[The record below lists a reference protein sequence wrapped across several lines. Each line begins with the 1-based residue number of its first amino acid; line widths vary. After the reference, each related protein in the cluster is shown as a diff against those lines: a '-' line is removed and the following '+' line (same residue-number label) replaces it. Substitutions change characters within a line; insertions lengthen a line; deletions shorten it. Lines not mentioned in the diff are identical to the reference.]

1 MNTQQNI
8 QLEIDQA
15 NIELAI
21 DRISEMAA
29 KRGLVLTGVPNASIP
44 EFPSKAQS
52 KKFRR
57 RMSRVIKHATMRTSN
72 SFLSHL
78 GKSRVDY
85 CDKEK
90 SIIEARKKYR
100 EALKATK
107 ELRTKYLEEKGD
119 YYCSKKVE
127 HRSLGIE

>member
-72 SFLSHL
+72 CFLRYF
-78 GKSRVDY
+78 GDARVDHS
-85 CDKEK
+85 DKEK
-90 SIIEARKKYR
+90 SIMSARKSFR
-100 EALKATK
+100 EQLKLAM

>member
-1 MNTQQNI
+1 MKSK
-8 QLEIDQA
+8 LEVNQSNLD
-15 NIELAI
+15 LAI
-21 DRISEMAA
+21 DSIKAMA
-29 KRGLVLTGVPNASIP
+29 KRRGLIITGDINAEIP
-44 EFPSKAQS
+44 VFPSRSQA
-52 KKFRR
+52 KKFRN
-57 RMSRVIKHATMRTSN
+57 RMDRVMKHATMRTSN

>member
-1 MNTQQNI
+1 MKSK
-8 QLEIDQA
+8 LEVNQSNLD
-15 NIELAI
+15 LAI
-21 DRISEMAA
+21 DSIKAMA
-29 KRGLVLTGVPNASIP
+29 KRRGLIITGDINAEIP
-44 EFPSKAQS
+44 AFPSRSQA
-52 KKFRR
+52 KKFRN
-57 RMSRVIKHATMRTSN
+57 RMDRVMKHATMRTSN